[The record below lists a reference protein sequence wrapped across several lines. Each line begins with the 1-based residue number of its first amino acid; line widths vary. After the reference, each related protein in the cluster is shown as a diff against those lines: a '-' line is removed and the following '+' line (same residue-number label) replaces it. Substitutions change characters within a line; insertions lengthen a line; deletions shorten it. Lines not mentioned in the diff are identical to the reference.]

1 MISNFN
7 IIIFMGNIQFKDC
20 CTSNNIDI
28 NDYEPEIT
36 NINEDIKMVK
46 NKNNYKTTP
55 GPPIFI

>member
-1 MISNFN
+1 
-7 IIIFMGNIQFKDC
+7 MGNIQFKDC

-46 NKNNYKTTP
+46 NKNNYKTST